1 MIKCTFIAVVD
12 TLFGL
17 TQYIAGN
24 NYMLDILI
32 LLINCLLGICLILLF
47 QALIPLRPR

>member
-1 MIKCTFIAVVD
+1 MNKCTFKAIVD

-32 LLINCLLGICLILLF
+32 FLINCLLGICLILLF
-47 QALIPLRPR
+47 QALIPLSPR